1 MQVLDDEGTR
11 VAAAVV
17 VEARVGASMVN
28 FAEELRSQLVPEW
41 QDAYCSYDELKQDL
55 HDVEQHGTVEQH
67 PMSRTG
73 SLGLLR
79 SLASVKPGLHKTLT
93 RNLTQ
98 RGREG
103 YQPLTRLESGRN
115 RKILS
120 RYVEVELSLIC
131 TEFLL
136 SR

>member
-1 MQVLDDEGTR
+1 
-11 VAAAVV
+11 
-17 VEARVGASMVN
+17 MVN

-41 QDAYCSYDELKQDL
+41 QDAYCSYDELKHDL

-103 YQPLTRLESGRN
+103 YQPSFSTRIGQQS
-115 RKILS
+115 KDTIA
-120 RYVEVELSLIC
+120 VC
-131 TEFLL
+131 
-136 SR
+136 